1 MKIWNKITNKI
12 MADITMCKGNNCKL
26 SSNCYRYKATQ
37 DEYRQSW
44 FVKEPNTTEN
54 ECEYYW
60 EYKKPKDNKS

>member
-1 MKIWNKITNKI
+1 
-12 MADITMCKGNNCKL
+12 MADITMCNGNNCKL